1 MRNTNNLE
9 NGNIRTWIFSVTQGG
24 SCVGT
29 VSLRC
34 TKALAL
40 QLCESFAKTF
50 IQKHISNAFD
60 GDIRFEAYRNTMYCI
75 VSIDN
80 EKLQDFCFRLEPVVK

>member
-1 MRNTNNLE
+1 MRNTYNQE
-9 NGNIRTWIFSVTQGG
+9 NGNICSWTFSATQGG

-40 QLCESFAKTF
+40 QLCEPFAKAF
-50 IQKHISNAFD
+50 IQKHIGNVFD
-60 GDIRFEAYRNTMYCI
+60 GDIRFETYRNTMYCI
-75 VSIDN
+75 VSIDD
-80 EKLQDFCFRLEPVVK
+80 ERLQDFCFRLEPTS